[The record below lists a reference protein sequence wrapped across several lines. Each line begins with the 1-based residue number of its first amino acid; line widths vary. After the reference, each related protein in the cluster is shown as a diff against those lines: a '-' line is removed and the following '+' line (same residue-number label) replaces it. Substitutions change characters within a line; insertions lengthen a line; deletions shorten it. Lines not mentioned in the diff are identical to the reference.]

1 MENQTE
7 IKNQGV
13 NPKANKGLIV
23 ALVVFL
29 IVVIGLAVWLVRVQ
43 SNVSE
48 LKAEKEAQRTELM
61 SELDS
66 LMKVHE
72 QVKAQYGT
80 LSDSLSVKDS
90 IIEVK
95 SKDIKKLMNTRWEYY
110 KIKKKL
116 ASLQRISQGY
126 VRQMDSL
133 YRENQTLSMENQK
146 IKEEIKAEVQ
156 KNKQLMVKQ
165 NQLVSK
171 VNKAAILGSYNYN
184 VGAVHVTGS
193 GRERATDK
201 VKRVSKVKICFTLAE
216 NKIAAPGTKTIYVR
230 IARPDKKILV
240 VSDDDKYSF
249 MYKGEK
255 LQYSVMKEVSYQN
268 ENMDVCMYFSRRT
281 TQPLQAG
288 LYHVDI
294 FEGDE
299 NIGHA
304 VFTLR

>member
-7 IKNQGV
+7 TKNQGL
-13 NPKANKGLIV
+13 KTKSNKGLIV
-23 ALVVFL
+23 ALVIFL
-29 IVVIGLAVWLVRVQ
+29 IIIIGLAIWLLSVQ

-48 LKAEKEAQRTELM
+48 LKAEKEAQRVELM

-72 QVKAQYGT
+72 QVKAQYGE

-90 IIEVK
+90 IIEIK
-95 SKDIKKLMNTRWEYY
+95 SKEIKKLMNTRWEYY
-110 KIKKKL
+110 KVKKKL

-126 VRQMDSL
+126 IRQMDSL
-133 YRENQTLSMENQK
+133 YRENKTLSIENQK

-156 KNKQLMVKQ
+156 KNKQLMAKQ
-165 NQLVSK
+165 TQLTSK
-171 VNKAAILGSYNYN
+171 VSKAAILGTYNYQ

-193 GRERATDK
+193 GRERPTDK
-201 VKRVSKVKICFTLAE
+201 VKRVNKIKVCFTLAE
-216 NKIAAPGTKTIYVR
+216 NKIAAPGTKSIYVR
-230 IARPDKKILV
+230 IAQPDKKILV
-240 VSDDDKYSF
+240 VSDEDKYSF
-249 MYKGEK
+249 MFKGEK
-255 LQYSVMKEVSYQN
+255 LQYSMMKEVNYQN
-268 ENMDVCMYFSRRT
+268 QKLDVCMYFSRRK
-281 TQPLQAG
+281 TQPLQTG

-304 VFTLR
+304 VFTLK

>member
-1 MENQTE
+1 MEKQTKE
-7 IKNQGV
+7 TNQGA
-13 NPKANKGLIV
+13 KLTTNKGLIT
-23 ALVVFL
+23 ALVVFV
-29 IVVIGLAVWLVRVQ
+29 IIVIGLAIWLFSVQ
-43 SNVSE
+43 SNLKS

-72 QVKAQYGT
+72 QVKAQYGE

-90 IIEVK
+90 IIETK
-95 SKDIKKLMNTRWEYY
+95 SKEIKKLMNTRWEYY

-133 YRENQTLSMENQK
+133 YRENKSLSLENQK
-146 IKEEIKAEVQ
+146 IKEEIKTEIR
-156 KNKQLMVKQ
+156 KNEKLIAQQ
-165 NQLVSK
+165 NQLSNK
-171 VNKAAILGSYNYN
+171 VHKGSILGTYNYK

-201 VKRVSKVKICFTLAE
+201 IRRVNKIKVCFTLGE
-216 NKIAAPGTKTIYVR
+216 NKITTPGNKKIYVR
-230 IARPDKKILV
+230 IAQPDKKILT
-240 VSDDDKYSF
+240 VSNSDKYSF

-255 LQYSVMKEVSYQN
+255 LQYSIMKEVNYENQN
-268 ENMDVCMYFSRRT
+268 IDVCMYFSRRK
-281 TQPLQAG
+281 TQALQAG

-294 FEGDE
+294 FEDNE

-304 VFTLR
+304 TFKLR